1 MKAIQIE
8 ADTLVWRDTAEPE
21 LSSDAVLIDIHAT
34 AINRA
39 DLIQRAGFYAPPP
52 GASEI
57 MGLECSGTISAIG
70 NEVDGLEVGQNVC
83 ALLAGGGYAERVAVP
98 AAQVLPIPQGL
109 SLVEAAALPEV
120 FATAYL
126 NIYMEAKAQVGE
138 RVLLHAGASGV
149 GTAAIQLCKL
159 LGNPCFV
166 TAGSADKIR
175 YCQQLG
181 ADGGYDRHSDGG
193 FIDTVMQW
201 SDGRGA
207 DVILDPVGADY
218 LADNQHCLALNGRL
232 VLIGLMGGANAS
244 IDLGRMLVKRQRLL
258 GSTLR
263 SRPVAEKAQII
274 DALRDKVWPHFAN
287 RTLRPII
294 DSVSPIA
301 QIEQAH
307 QRMQSNDSVGKIVVQ
322 IGA

>member
-109 SLVEAAALPEV
+109 SLVEAAA
-120 FATAYL
+120 
-126 NIYMEAKAQVGE
+126 
-138 RVLLHAGASGV
+138 
-149 GTAAIQLCKL
+149 
-159 LGNPCFV
+159 
-166 TAGSADKIR
+166 
-175 YCQQLG
+175 
-181 ADGGYDRHSDGG
+181 
-193 FIDTVMQW
+193 
-201 SDGRGA
+201 
-207 DVILDPVGADY
+207 
-218 LADNQHCLALNGRL
+218 
-232 VLIGLMGGANAS
+232 
-244 IDLGRMLVKRQRLL
+244 
-258 GSTLR
+258 
-263 SRPVAEKAQII
+263 
-274 DALRDKVWPHFAN
+274 
-287 RTLRPII
+287 
-294 DSVSPIA
+294 
-301 QIEQAH
+301 
-307 QRMQSNDSVGKIVVQ
+307 
-322 IGA
+322 